1 MTLSQSEK
9 QRIVLNSL
17 LKLYPSSEHRISPN
31 EFAEQLDRR
40 LGNGTFDRDL
50 LGQLIEQLEIEGKPL
65 TPENFAHVWAEADE
79 RLAAQRMG
87 FQEESQRAEA
97 AVDQFRRKQ
106 REHAGQETVNEFGL
120 GSSAYINVFVRSV
133 EQMRVH
139 GSPQNMGFELELE
152 GTRERFGPSDNP
164 NLFLVDQN
172 LTFPVRNPSSQL
184 KITAMDMTGNR
195 VAEQFIQLGE
205 FIDQKQHQKTFRIL
219 GPDNQISAVLNCD
232 VQFVHSLG
240 KLYDAL
246 IPENEMAFQQ
256 ARARLSEA
264 DGYIGSLHAPFPE
277 LYAKPITMAPLEMAS
292 SAVHPSSIAPVVA
305 GGALGA
311 GIASAL
317 GAIGSSAMN
326 NMGMNNMGMNNIA
339 GSPFYSGMGG
349 VTNLNSVKLP
359 PKFGT
364 YLGPQGYFTSLDEA
378 SGIIYL
384 IISLIGGM
392 LRSTLLDSFL
402 AMIII
407 GISRLGVP
415 LMGKFSSFAL
425 LGFSVLAIILG
436 FAWLSVYAKNFWS
449 TGYIDNFLNLGTR
462 KIAVLAEFLLL
473 ACRAYSAY
481 FFFTLS
487 KKIPQSLPFFAMPQ
501 MPLGGQGVGVGVH
514 PTAPLLGAPAG
525 GMGGFAPG
533 IGQPIGSSFT
543 PPGQFMPGGNIL

>member
-1 MTLSQSEK
+1 
-9 QRIVLNSL
+9 
-17 LKLYPSSEHRISPN
+17 
-31 EFAEQLDRR
+31 
-40 LGNGTFDRDL
+40 
-50 LGQLIEQLEIEGKPL
+50 
-65 TPENFAHVWAEADE
+65 
-79 RLAAQRMG
+79 
-87 FQEESQRAEA
+87 
-97 AVDQFRRKQ
+97 
-106 REHAGQETVNEFGL
+106 
-120 GSSAYINVFVRSV
+120 
-133 EQMRVH
+133 
-139 GSPQNMGFELELE
+139 
-152 GTRERFGPSDNP
+152 
-164 NLFLVDQN
+164 
-172 LTFPVRNPSSQL
+172 
-184 KITAMDMTGNR
+184 MTGNR

-205 FIDQKQHQKTFRIL
+205 FIDQKQHHKTFRIL
-219 GPDNQISAVLNCD
+219 GPDNQIAAVLNCD

-264 DGYIGSLHAPFPE
+264 DGYIASLHAPFPE
-277 LYAKPITMAPLEMAS
+277 LYAKPIAMAPLEMAT

-305 GGALGA
+305 TGALGA
-311 GIASAL
+311 GVASAL
-317 GAIGSSAMN
+317 GAMGSSAMSNMGMNTLGMNTMGMNTLGMN
-326 NMGMNNMGMNNIA
+326 NMGMNNTGMNNIA

-392 LRSTLLDSFL
+392 LRSTLLDTFL
-402 AMIII
+402 AMMII
-407 GISRLGVP
+407 GITRLGVP